1 MSEPYENYVQY
12 FIPDWEHF
20 ITINRLVE
28 EANVQITFSKD
39 KQKDR
44 HTYSYLVI
52 NTKNHRGVW
61 NTAQTRFKC
70 TVVDDAF
77 MAQLSMLRPV
87 SLEAQIEFL
96 FNPL

>member
-1 MSEPYENYVQY
+1 MSEPYKNYVQY
-12 FIPDWEHF
+12 HITEWEHL

-28 EANVQITFSKD
+28 EANVHLIFAKD
-39 KQKDR
+39 KQKDS
-44 HTYSYLVI
+44 HPYSYLVI
-52 NTKNHRGVW
+52 NTKNRRGVW

-70 TVVDDAF
+70 TVVDNDF
-77 MAQLSMLRPV
+77 MTQLSMLGSV

>member
-12 FIPDWEHF
+12 FIPEWEHL

-28 EANVQITFSKD
+28 EANVEITFSKD
-39 KQKDR
+39 KQESS
-44 HTYSYLVI
+44 HQYSYLVI
-52 NTKNHRGVW
+52 NTKNRRAVW
-61 NTAQTRFKC
+61 NTAQARFKC

-77 MAQLSMLRPV
+77 MAQLNMLEPV